1 MWKVYDNND
10 DENDNDKD
18 DDNGRGKKFDQK
30 RWAKNEIE
38 LFNKDE
44 SI

>member
-18 DDNGRGKKFDQK
+18 DDNGRE
-30 RWAKNEIE
+30 KNLSE
-38 LFNKDE
+38 KV
-44 SI
+44 S

>member
-1 MWKVYDNND
+1 MKSLRQQRRR
-10 DENDNDKD
+10 ERQRQRRRQRK
-18 DDNGRGKKFDQK
+18 GKKFDQK